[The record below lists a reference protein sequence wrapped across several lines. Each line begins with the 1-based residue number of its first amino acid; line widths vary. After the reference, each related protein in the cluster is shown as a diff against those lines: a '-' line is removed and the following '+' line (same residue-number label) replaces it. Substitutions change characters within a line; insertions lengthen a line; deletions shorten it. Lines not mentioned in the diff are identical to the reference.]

1 MGMDYQF
8 AGSASYDRFDREI
21 MALAQAFGGELNSD
35 FQKRMNDIQCKEIHP
50 FGIINVSEEDRRA
63 DKFVFP
69 SGFDKII
76 AHWLNYPFDEVSA
89 ANTKHIYSILNVQPW
104 VGSISSQ
111 ICTELQQ
118 CCENECGWN
127 IC

>member
-21 MALAQAFGGELNSD
+21 IALAQAFGGKLNPD
-35 FQKRMNDIQCKEIHP
+35 FQRRMSDIQSKVFYP
-50 FGIINVSEEDRRA
+50 FGTINVSEEDRQA
-63 DKFVFP
+63 DKLVFP
-69 SGFDKII
+69 DGFDKII
-76 AHWLNYPFDEVSA
+76 AHWLNHPFDEVSA
-89 ANTKHIYSILNVQPW
+89 ADTKHIYSILNVHPW
-104 VGSISSQ
+104 VGSISYQ